1 MNKEIIFTKKVPL
14 PGGQYSQAIKVGDF
28 IFTSGQTAR
37 DRKSG
42 KILYPGDIE
51 AQTDTIMKNIETI
64 LGEKGASLSNVV
76 KSSVFIDDHRK
87 FKLFNNVYKKY
98 FPKDPP
104 VRTAV
109 AIGNFEKGMCI
120 EIDVIALA
128 SDEK

>member
-1 MNKEIIFTKKVPL
+1 MKKEVIFTKKTPL

-37 DRKSG
+37 DLKSG
-42 KILYPGDIE
+42 ELLSPGDIE
-51 AQTDTIMKNIETI
+51 AQTDIIMKNIEI
-64 LGEKGASLSNVV
+64 LLNAGGTSLSNVI
-76 KSSVFIDDHRK
+76 KSSVFIDDYRK

-98 FPKDPP
+98 FFKDPP

-120 EIDVIALA
+120 EIDVIALVQN
-128 SDEK
+128 K

>member
-1 MNKEIIFTKKVPL
+1 MNKEIIFTKRVPF
-14 PGGQYSQAIKVGDF
+14 PSGQYSQALKVGDF

-37 DRKSG
+37 DSKNG
-42 KILYPGDIE
+42 EILSPGDIE
-51 AQTDTIMKNIETI
+51 AQTDTIMKNIEII
-64 LGEKGASLSNVV
+64 LSEKGVSLSDIV

-120 EIDVIALA
+120 EIDVIAVV
-128 SDEK
+128 SK

>member
-1 MNKEIIFTKKVPL
+1 MKKEVIFTKKTLL

-37 DRKSG
+37 DLKSG
-42 KILYPGDIE
+42 ELLSPGDIE
-51 AQTDTIMKNIETI
+51 AQTDIIMRNIEI
-64 LGEKGASLSNVV
+64 LLKERGTSLSNVV
-76 KSSVFIDDHRK
+76 KTSVFIDDNQK

-98 FPKDPP
+98 FPEDPP

-120 EIDVIALA
+120 EIDVIALVQN
-128 SDEK
+128 K